1 MKGTNKTMQSFKT
14 LIRNNMRQYSMLLV
28 LAAILALFQVLTGG
42 LLITPLNLTNIVLQ
56 NSYIVIL
63 AIGMLPVIITARI
76 DLSVGSIAAFVGAV
90 AAIMMVNYGFG
101 FVPTVLAGL
110 VIGALIGAWQGFWVA
125 YRNIPAFIVTLSTQL
140 VFRGLTVVVLDGRSI
155 GPFSP
160 MFQALSTS
168 YLPDLFD
175 LEGLHVASLLVAV
188 IGCIALVGS
197 EMRSRAEQKKYGFA
211 ASANWMSVVKMI
223 VLCGA
228 IIGVSYVFASYQ
240 GFPTVLLILI
250 ALVIIYTFVTRRTVF
265 GRHMYALGGN
275 EKAAG
280 LSGVN
285 IKRVLFSTFINIGVL
300 AGLAGLVFAARLNAG
315 TPKAGNGFEL
325 DAIAACFIGGASV
338 YGGTG
343 TISGA
348 LIGCLIMGVM
358 NNGMSIMGIAVDL
371 QQAIKGLVILAAVAF
386 DMYAKS
392 KEN

>member
-1 MKGTNKTMQSFKT
+1 MQSFKT
-14 LIRNNMRQYSMLLV
+14 LVKNNMRQYSMLLV
-28 LAAILALFQVLTGG
+28 LAAILVLFQVLTGG
-42 LLITPLNLTNIVLQ
+42 LLLTPLNLTNVVLQ

-63 AIGMLPVIITARI
+63 AIGMLPIIITARI

-90 AAIMMVNYGFG
+90 AAVMMVTHGAGFIA
-101 FVPTVLAGL
+101 TVVTGL
-110 VIGALIGAWQGFWVA
+110 VIGALVGAWQGFWVA

-155 GPFSP
+155 GPFSDA
-160 MFQALSTS
+160 FQALSSS
-168 YLPDLFD
+168 YLPDVFKVNN
-175 LEGLHVASLLVAV
+175 LHATSLLVAAV
-188 IGCIALVGS
+188 ACVVVVFMELNNRR
-197 EMRSRAEQKKYGFA
+197 EEKKYGYSNTA
-211 ASANWMSVVKMI
+211 GWMSIAKMVI
-223 VLCGA
+223 LCLA
-228 IIGVSYVFASYQ
+228 ILGISYSFATYQ
-240 GFPTVLLILI
+240 GFPTVMLIMIALLI
-250 ALVIIYTFVTRRTVF
+250 IYSFVTRKTIF

-285 IKRVLFSTFINIGVL
+285 IKKVLFATFINMGVL

-348 LIGCLIMGVM
+348 LIGCLIMGIM
-358 NNGMSIMGIAVDL
+358 NNGMSIMGIPVDL

>member
-1 MKGTNKTMQSFKT
+1 MQSFKT
-14 LIRNNMRQYSMLLV
+14 MIKNNMRQYSMLLV
-28 LAAILALFQVLTGG
+28 LAAILVLFQVLTGG
-42 LLITPLNLTNIVLQ
+42 LLLTPLNLTNVVLQ

-63 AIGMLPVIITARI
+63 AIGMLPIIITARI
-76 DLSVGSIAAFVGAV
+76 DLSVGSTAAFVGAV
-90 AAIMMVNYGFG
+90 AAVMMVNHGAG
-101 FVPTVLAGL
+101 FVLTVVAGL
-110 VIGALIGAWQGFWVA
+110 VIGALVGAWQGFWVA
-125 YRNIPAFIVTLSTQL
+125 YRNIPAFIVTLSTEL

-155 GPFSP
+155 GPFSST
-160 MFQALSTS
+160 FQALSTS
-168 YLPDLFD
+168 YLPDVF
-175 LEGLHVASLLVAV
+175 EVSGLHITSLIVAA
-188 IGCIALVGS
+188 IACVVVVVMELNNRK
-197 EMRSRAEQKKYGFA
+197 EEKKYGFTNT
-211 ASANWMSVVKMI
+211 ASWMSFVKMI
-223 VLCGA
+223 IFCAA
-228 IIGVSYVFASYQ
+228 ILGISYSFATYQ
-240 GFPTVLLILI
+240 GFPTVMIIMIALLILYSFI
-250 ALVIIYTFVTRRTVF
+250 TRRTIF
-265 GRHMYALGGN
+265 GRHMYAVGGN

-285 IKRVLFSTFINIGVL
+285 IKKVLFGTFVNMGVL

-343 TISGA
+343 SISGA

>member
-1 MKGTNKTMQSFKT
+1 
-14 LIRNNMRQYSMLLV
+14 MLLV
-28 LAAILALFQVLTGG
+28 LAAILVLFQVLTGG

-63 AIGMLPVIITARI
+63 AIGMLPIIITARI

-90 AAIMMVNYGFG
+90 AAIMMVNYGVG
-101 FVPTVLAGL
+101 FVPTILVGL
-110 VIGALIGAWQGFWVA
+110 LIGALIGAWQGFWVA

-155 GPFSP
+155 GPFSDA
-160 MFQALSTS
+160 FQALSTS
-168 YLPDLFD
+168 YLPDVFTID
-175 LEGLHVASLLVAV
+175 GLHVTSLLVALVACAV
-188 IGCIALVGS
+188 IILGEL
-197 EMRSRAEQKKYGFA
+197 RNRAEEKKYGF
-211 ASANWMSVVKMI
+211 SANPSWMSIAKM
-223 VLCGA
+223 VLLCGA
-228 IIGVSYVFASYQ
+228 VLVISYVFASYQ
-240 GFPTVLLILI
+240 GFPTVLMIMI
-250 ALVIIYTFVTRRTVF
+250 ALIIIYTFVTRKTVF

-285 IKRVLFSTFINIGVL
+285 IKRVLNATFINMGVL

-343 TISGA
+343 TVSGA

>member
-1 MKGTNKTMQSFKT
+1 MQSFKT

-63 AIGMLPVIITARI
+63 AIGMLPIIITARI
-76 DLSVGSIAAFVGAV
+76 DLSVGSTAAFVGAV
-90 AAIMMVNYGFG
+90 AAIMMVNLGAG

-125 YRNIPAFIVTLSTQL
+125 YRNIPAFIVTLSTEL

-155 GPFSP
+155 GPFSET
-160 MFQALSTS
+160 FQALSTS
-168 YLPDLFD
+168 YLPDIFTID
-175 LEGLHVASLLVAV
+175 GLHVTSLLVALVGCAAIV
-188 IGCIALVGS
+188 IG
-197 EMRSRAEQKKYGFA
+197 EMKNRAEEKKYGFEGNA
-211 ASANWMSVVKMI
+211 GWINVLKVVLLCVAVI
-223 VLCGA
+223 V
-228 IIGVSYVFASYQ
+228 ISYVFASYQ
-240 GFPTVLLILI
+240 GFPTVLMIMI
-250 ALVIIYTFVTRRTVF
+250 ALIIVYTFITRKTVF

-285 IKRVLFSTFINIGVL
+285 IKRVLFATFVNMGVL

-343 TISGA
+343 TVSGA

-386 DMYAKS
+386 DMYTKS

>member
-1 MKGTNKTMQSFKT
+1 
-14 LIRNNMRQYSMLLV
+14 
-28 LAAILALFQVLTGG
+28 
-42 LLITPLNLTNIVLQ
+42 
-56 NSYIVIL
+56 
-63 AIGMLPVIITARI
+63 
-76 DLSVGSIAAFVGAV
+76 
-90 AAIMMVNYGFG
+90 
-101 FVPTVLAGL
+101 
-110 VIGALIGAWQGFWVA
+110 
-125 YRNIPAFIVTLSTQL
+125 
-140 VFRGLTVVVLDGRSI
+140 
-155 GPFSP
+155 
-160 MFQALSTS
+160 
-168 YLPDLFD
+168 
-175 LEGLHVASLLVAV
+175 
-188 IGCIALVGS
+188 
-197 EMRSRAEQKKYGFA
+197 
-211 ASANWMSVVKMI
+211 MI

-228 IIGVSYVFASYQ
+228 ILGVSYVFASYQ
-240 GFPTVLLILI
+240 GFPTVLLIMITL
-250 ALVIIYTFVTRRTVF
+250 AIIYTFVTRRTVF

-285 IKRVLFSTFINIGVL
+285 IKKVLFSTFINMGVL

-315 TPKAGNGFEL
+315 TPKAGYGFEL

-343 TISGA
+343 SISGA

>member
-1 MKGTNKTMQSFKT
+1 
-14 LIRNNMRQYSMLLV
+14 MLLV
-28 LAAILALFQVLTGG
+28 LAAILVLFQVLTGG

-63 AIGMLPVIITARI
+63 AIGMLPIIITARI
-76 DLSVGSIAAFVGAV
+76 DLSVGSIAAFIGAV
-90 AAIMMVNYGFG
+90 AAIMMVNLGAG
-101 FVPTVLAGL
+101 FVPTVLVGL
-110 VIGALIGAWQGFWVA
+110 LIGALIGAWQGFWVA

-155 GPFSP
+155 GPFSDA
-160 MFQALSTS
+160 FQALSTS
-168 YLPDLFD
+168 YLPDIFTID
-175 LEGLHVASLLVAV
+175 GLHITSLLVAL
-188 IGCIALVGS
+188 IGCAVIIWGELKN
-197 EMRSRAEQKKYGFA
+197 RAEEKKYGFT
-211 ASANWMSVVKMI
+211 ANPGWMSIAKM
-223 VLCGA
+223 VLLCGA
-228 IIGVSYVFASYQ
+228 VLVISYVFASYQ
-240 GFPTVLLILI
+240 GFPTVLMIMI
-250 ALVIIYTFVTRRTVF
+250 ALVIIYTFITRKTVF

-285 IKRVLFSTFINIGVL
+285 IKKVLFATFINMGVL

-343 TISGA
+343 TVSGA

>member
-1 MKGTNKTMQSFKT
+1 
-14 LIRNNMRQYSMLLV
+14 MLLV
-28 LAAILALFQVLTGG
+28 LAAILALFQLLTKG

-63 AIGMLPVIITARI
+63 AIGMLPIIITARI

-90 AAIMMVNYGFG
+90 AAIMMVNLGFG

-110 VIGALIGAWQGFWVA
+110 IIGALIGAWQGFWVA

-155 GPFSP
+155 GPFSEA
-160 MFQALSTS
+160 FQALSTS
-168 YLPDLFD
+168 YLPDLFT
-175 LEGLHVASLLVAV
+175 LGGLHITSLLVAV
-188 IGCIALVGS
+188 AGCIAVIIG
-197 EMRSRAEQKKYGFA
+197 EMRTRAEEKKYGFA
-211 ASANWMSVVKMI
+211 GSAGWMSILKVV
-223 VLCGA
+223 LFCAA
-228 IIGVSYVFASYQ
+228 ILVVSYVFASYQ
-240 GFPTVLLILI
+240 GFPTVLLIMI
-250 ALVIIYTFVTRRTVF
+250 ALIIIYTFVTRKTVF

-285 IKRVLFSTFINIGVL
+285 IKKVLFSAFVNMGVL

-343 TISGA
+343 SVSGA
-348 LIGCLIMGVM
+348 LVGCLIMGVM

>member
-1 MKGTNKTMQSFKT
+1 MSKPLFKQSVIPGFGVT
-14 LIRNNMRQYSMLLV
+14 LGFT
-28 LAAILALFQVLTGG
+28 LAYLG
-42 LLITPLNLTNIVLQ
+42 LIVLIPL
-56 NSYIVIL
+56 SAV
-63 AIGMLPVIITARI
+63 VWKTT
-76 DLSVGSIAAFVGAV
+76 DLTLLQF
-90 AAIMMVNYGFG
+90 
-101 FVPTVLAGL
+101 
-110 VIGALIGAWQGFWVA
+110 WQTISEPRV
-125 YRNIPAFIVTLSTQL
+125 
-140 VFRGLTVVVLDGRSI
+140 
-155 GPFSP
+155 
-160 MFQALSTS
+160 
-168 YLPDLFD
+168 
-175 LEGLHVASLLVAV
+175 VASLKLSFGAALIAAAVNGVFGLILAWALVRYSFPGKKIVDTLVDLPFALPTAV
-188 IGCIALVGS
+188 AGIALT
-197 EMRSRAEQKKYGFA
+197 
-211 ASANWMSVVKMI
+211 
-223 VLCGA
+223 A
-228 IIGVSYVFASYQ
+228 IYAKNGWLGQYLEPLGLKIAFTPLG
-240 GFPTVLLILI
+240 IMI
-250 ALVIIYTFVTRRTVF
+250 ALIIIYTFVTRKTVF

-285 IKRVLFSTFINIGVL
+285 IKRVLNATFINMGVL

-343 TISGA
+343 TVSGA

>member
-1 MKGTNKTMQSFKT
+1 MQSFKT
-14 LIRNNMRQYSMLLV
+14 LVKNNMRQYSMLLV
-28 LAAILALFQVLTGG
+28 LAAILVLFQVLTGG
-42 LLITPLNLTNIVLQ
+42 LLLTPLNLTNVVLQ

-63 AIGMLPVIITARI
+63 AIGMLPIIITARI

-90 AAIMMVNYGFG
+90 AAVMMVTQGAGFLA
-101 FVPTVLAGL
+101 TVITGL
-110 VIGALIGAWQGFWVA
+110 VIGGLVGAWQGFWVA

-155 GPFSP
+155 GPFSDA
-160 MFQALSTS
+160 FQALSTS
-168 YLPDLFD
+168 YLPDVF
-175 LEGLHVASLLVAV
+175 EVPNLHITSLLVAAIACVVV
-188 IGCIALVGS
+188 IWMELNNRR
-197 EMRSRAEQKKYGFA
+197 EEEKYGYTNT
-211 ASANWMSVVKMI
+211 ASWMSIAKMVI
-223 VLCGA
+223 LCLA
-228 IIGVSYVFASYQ
+228 ILGISYSFATYQ
-240 GFPTVLLILI
+240 GFPTVMLIMIALLILYSFI
-250 ALVIIYTFVTRRTVF
+250 TRKTIF

-285 IKRVLFSTFINIGVL
+285 IRKVLFATFVNMGVL

-348 LIGCLIMGVM
+348 LIGCLIMGIM

>member
-1 MKGTNKTMQSFKT
+1 MQSFKT
-14 LIRNNMRQYSMLLV
+14 LLKNNMRQYSMLLV
-28 LAAILALFQVLTGG
+28 LAAILVLFQVLTGG
-42 LLITPLNLTNIVLQ
+42 LLLTPLNLTNVVLQ

-63 AIGMLPVIITARI
+63 AIGMLPIIITARI

-90 AAIMMVNYGFG
+90 AAVMMVTHGAGFLA
-101 FVPTVLAGL
+101 TVITGL
-110 VIGALIGAWQGFWVA
+110 IIGALVGAWQGFWVA

-155 GPFSP
+155 GPFSDA
-160 MFQALSTS
+160 FQALSSS
-168 YLPDLFD
+168 YLPDLFKVNN
-175 LEGLHVASLLVAV
+175 LHATSLLVAAVACVVVV
-188 IGCIALVGS
+188 IMELNNRR
-197 EMRSRAEQKKYGFA
+197 EEKKYGYSNTA
-211 ASANWMSVVKMI
+211 GWMSIAKMVI
-223 VLCGA
+223 LCLA
-228 IIGVSYVFASYQ
+228 ILGISYSFATYQ
-240 GFPTVLLILI
+240 GFPTVMLIMIALLI
-250 ALVIIYTFVTRRTVF
+250 IYSFVTRKTIF

-285 IKRVLFSTFINIGVL
+285 IKKVLFATFVNMGVL

-348 LIGCLIMGVM
+348 LIGCLIMGIM
-358 NNGMSIMGIAVDL
+358 NNGMSIMGIPVDL

>member
-1 MKGTNKTMQSFKT
+1 
-14 LIRNNMRQYSMLLV
+14 MLLV
-28 LAAILALFQVLTGG
+28 LAAILVLFQVLTGG
-42 LLITPLNLTNIVLQ
+42 LLLTPLNLTNVVLQ

-63 AIGMLPVIITARI
+63 AIGMLPIIITARI

-90 AAIMMVNYGFG
+90 AAVMMVNHGAGFLA
-101 FVPTVLAGL
+101 TVITGL
-110 VIGALIGAWQGFWVA
+110 VIGALVGAWQGFWVA

-160 MFQALSTS
+160 LFQALSTS
-168 YLPDLFD
+168 YLPDLF
-175 LEGLHVASLLVAV
+175 EVPNLHITSLMVAAIACVVV
-188 IGCIALVGS
+188 IWMELNNRR
-197 EMRSRAEQKKYGFA
+197 EEEKYGYTNTA
-211 ASANWMSVVKMI
+211 TWMSFAKMVI
-223 VLCGA
+223 LCLA
-228 IIGVSYVFASYQ
+228 ILGISYSFATYQ
-240 GFPTVLLILI
+240 GFPTVMLIMIALLILYSFI
-250 ALVIIYTFVTRRTVF
+250 TRKTIF

-285 IKRVLFSTFINIGVL
+285 IKKVLFATFINMGVL

-343 TISGA
+343 SISGA
-348 LIGCLIMGVM
+348 LIGCLIMGIM

>member
-1 MKGTNKTMQSFKT
+1 
-14 LIRNNMRQYSMLLV
+14 
-28 LAAILALFQVLTGG
+28 
-42 LLITPLNLTNIVLQ
+42 
-56 NSYIVIL
+56 
-63 AIGMLPVIITARI
+63 
-76 DLSVGSIAAFVGAV
+76 
-90 AAIMMVNYGFG
+90 MMVNFGAG

-110 VIGALIGAWQGFWVA
+110 LIGALIGAWQGFWVA

-155 GPFSP
+155 GPFSDA
-160 MFQALSTS
+160 FQALSTS
-168 YLPDLFD
+168 YLPDIFTID
-175 LEGLHVASLLVAV
+175 GLHVTSLVVALVACAV
-188 IGCIALVGS
+188 IILGELRNRS
-197 EMRSRAEQKKYGFA
+197 EEKKYGFA
-211 ASANWMSVVKMI
+211 ANPGWMSIAKM
-223 VLCGA
+223 VLLCGA
-228 IIGVSYVFASYQ
+228 VLVISYVFASYQ
-240 GFPTVLLILI
+240 GFPTVLMIMI
-250 ALVIIYTFVTRRTVF
+250 ALIIIYTFITRKTVF

-285 IKRVLFSTFINIGVL
+285 IKKVLFSTFINMGVL

-343 TISGA
+343 TVSGA

>member
-1 MKGTNKTMQSFKT
+1 
-14 LIRNNMRQYSMLLV
+14 MLLV

-63 AIGMLPVIITARI
+63 AIGMLPIIITARI
-76 DLSVGSIAAFVGAV
+76 DLSVGSTAAFVGAV
-90 AAIMMVNYGFG
+90 AAIMMVNLGAG

-125 YRNIPAFIVTLSTQL
+125 YRNIPAFIVTLSTEL

-155 GPFSP
+155 GPFSET
-160 MFQALSTS
+160 FQALSTS
-168 YLPDLFD
+168 YLPDIFTID
-175 LEGLHVASLLVAV
+175 GLHVTSLLVALVGCAAIV
-188 IGCIALVGS
+188 IG
-197 EMRSRAEQKKYGFA
+197 EMKNRAEEKKYGFEGNA
-211 ASANWMSVVKMI
+211 GWINVLKVVLLCVAVI
-223 VLCGA
+223 V
-228 IIGVSYVFASYQ
+228 ISYVFASYQ
-240 GFPTVLLILI
+240 GFPTVLMIMI
-250 ALVIIYTFVTRRTVF
+250 ALIIVYTFITRKTVF

-285 IKRVLFSTFINIGVL
+285 IKRVLFATFVNMGVL

-343 TISGA
+343 TVSGA

-386 DMYAKS
+386 DMYTKS

>member
-1 MKGTNKTMQSFKT
+1 MQSFKT
-14 LIRNNMRQYSMLLV
+14 LLKNNMRQYSMLLV
-28 LAAILALFQVLTGG
+28 LAAILVLFQVLTGG
-42 LLITPLNLTNIVLQ
+42 LLLTPLNLTNVVLQ

-63 AIGMLPVIITARI
+63 AIGMLPIIITARI

-90 AAIMMVNYGFG
+90 AAVMMVTHGAGFLA
-101 FVPTVLAGL
+101 TVITGL
-110 VIGALIGAWQGFWVA
+110 IIGALVGAWQGFWVA

-155 GPFSP
+155 GPFSDA
-160 MFQALSTS
+160 FQALSSS
-168 YLPDLFD
+168 YLPDLFKVNN
-175 LEGLHVASLLVAV
+175 LHATSLLVAAV
-188 IGCIALVGS
+188 ACVVVVLM
-197 EMRSRAEQKKYGFA
+197 ELNNRREEKKYGYSNT
-211 ASANWMSVVKMI
+211 ASWMSIAKMV
-223 VLCGA
+223 VLCLA
-228 IIGVSYVFASYQ
+228 ILGISYSFATYQ
-240 GFPTVLLILI
+240 GFPTVMLIMIALLI
-250 ALVIIYTFVTRRTVF
+250 IYSFVTRKTIF

-285 IKRVLFSTFINIGVL
+285 IKKVLFATFVNMGVL

-348 LIGCLIMGVM
+348 LIGCLIMGIM
-358 NNGMSIMGIAVDL
+358 NNGMSIMGIPVDL

>member
-1 MKGTNKTMQSFKT
+1 MQSFKT
-14 LIRNNMRQYSMLLV
+14 LLKNNMRQYSMLLV
-28 LAAILALFQVLTGG
+28 LASILMLFQVLTGG
-42 LLITPLNLTNIVLQ
+42 LLLTPLNLTNIVLQ

-63 AIGMLPVIITARI
+63 AIGMLPIIITARI
-76 DLSVGSIAAFVGAV
+76 DLSVGSIAAFVGAI
-90 AAIMMVNYGFG
+90 AAVMMVTKGAGFILTL
-101 FVPTVLAGL
+101 VTGL
-110 VIGALIGAWQGFWVA
+110 IIGALVGAWQGFWVA

-155 GPFSP
+155 GPFTET
-160 MFQALSTS
+160 FQALSTS
-168 YLPDLFD
+168 YLPDIFEFD
-175 LEGLHVASLLVAV
+175 GLHITSLIVAAIACVVV
-188 IGCIALVGS
+188 IIM
-197 EMRSRAEQKKYGFA
+197 EINNRREEKRYGFTNTA
-211 ASANWMSVVKMI
+211 GWMSIVKMI
-223 VLCGA
+223 ILCAA
-228 IIGVSYVFASYQ
+228 ILAISYSFATYQ
-240 GFPTVLLILI
+240 GFPTVMLIMIVLLILYSFI
-250 ALVIIYTFVTRRTVF
+250 TRKTIF
-265 GRHMYALGGN
+265 GRHMYAVGGN

-285 IKRVLFSTFINIGVL
+285 IKKVLFATFVNMGLL

-343 TISGA
+343 SISGA

>member
-1 MKGTNKTMQSFKT
+1 
-14 LIRNNMRQYSMLLV
+14 MLLV
-28 LAAILALFQVLTGG
+28 LAAILVLFQVLTGG

-63 AIGMLPVIITARI
+63 AIGMLPIIITARI

-90 AAIMMVNYGFG
+90 AAILMVNLGAG
-101 FVPTVLAGL
+101 LVPTLLAGL
-110 VIGALIGAWQGFWVA
+110 LIGALIGAWQGFWVA

-155 GPFSP
+155 GPFSAG
-160 MFQALSTS
+160 FQALSTS
-168 YLPDLFD
+168 YLPDLFA
-175 LEGLHVASLLVAV
+175 LHGLHITSLLVAV
-188 IGCIALVGS
+188 VGCVAMILM
-197 EMRSRAEQKKYGFA
+197 EMRNRAEEKRYGF
-211 ASANWMSVVKMI
+211 SGSKSWISVAKMI
-223 VLCGA
+223 ILCGA
-228 IIGVSYVFASYQ
+228 ILGVSYVFASYQ
-240 GFPTVLLILI
+240 GFPTVLLIMI
-250 ALVIIYTFVTRRTVF
+250 VLVIVYTFITRKTVF

-285 IKRVLFSTFINIGVL
+285 IKRVLFSTFINMGLL

-343 TISGA
+343 SVSGA

-392 KEN
+392 KES

>member
-1 MKGTNKTMQSFKT
+1 MQSFKT
-14 LIRNNMRQYSMLLV
+14 LLKNNMRQYSMLLV
-28 LAAILALFQVLTGG
+28 LAAILVLFQVLTGG
-42 LLITPLNLTNIVLQ
+42 LLLTPLNLTNVVLQ

-63 AIGMLPVIITARI
+63 AIGMLPIIITARI

-90 AAIMMVNYGFG
+90 AAVMMVTHGAGFLA
-101 FVPTVLAGL
+101 TVITGL
-110 VIGALIGAWQGFWVA
+110 IIGALVGAWQGFWVA

-155 GPFSP
+155 GPFSDA
-160 MFQALSTS
+160 FQALSSS
-168 YLPDLFD
+168 YLPDLF
-175 LEGLHVASLLVAV
+175 EVSGLHFTSLLVAAV
-188 IGCIALVGS
+188 ACVVVVLM
-197 EMRSRAEQKKYGFA
+197 ELNNRREEKKYGYSNTA
-211 ASANWMSVVKMI
+211 GWMSIVKMV
-223 VLCGA
+223 VLCLA
-228 IIGVSYVFASYQ
+228 ILGISYSFATYQ
-240 GFPTVLLILI
+240 GFPTVMLIMIALLI
-250 ALVIIYTFVTRRTVF
+250 IYSFVTRKTIF

-285 IKRVLFSTFINIGVL
+285 IKKVLFATFINMGVL

-348 LIGCLIMGVM
+348 LIGCLIMGIM
-358 NNGMSIMGIAVDL
+358 NNGMSIMGIPVDL

>member
-1 MKGTNKTMQSFKT
+1 
-14 LIRNNMRQYSMLLV
+14 MLLV
-28 LAAILALFQVLTGG
+28 LAAILVLFQVLTGG

-63 AIGMLPVIITARI
+63 AIGMLPIIITARI
-76 DLSVGSIAAFVGAV
+76 DLSVGSISAFVGAV
-90 AAIMMVNYGFG
+90 AAIMMVNYG
-101 FVPTVLAGL
+101 AGL
-110 VIGALIGAWQGFWVA
+110 VPTLLVGLLIGALIGAWQGFWVA
-125 YRNIPAFIVTLSTQL
+125 YRNIPAFIVTLSSQL

-155 GPFSP
+155 GPFSAK
-160 MFQALSTS
+160 FQALSTS
-168 YLPDLFD
+168 YLPDLFA
-175 LEGLHVASLLVAV
+175 LHGLHITSLIVAIA
-188 IGCIALVGS
+188 GCIALIII
-197 EMRSRAEQKKYGFA
+197 EMRNCAEEKKYGFTRN
-211 ASANWMSVVKMI
+211 SGWMSVAKMI

-228 IIGVSYVFASYQ
+228 ILGVSYVFASYQ
-240 GFPTVLLILI
+240 GFPTVLLIMITL
-250 ALVIIYTFVTRRTVF
+250 AIIYTFVTRRTVF

-285 IKRVLFSTFINIGVL
+285 IKKVLFSTFINMGVL

-315 TPKAGNGFEL
+315 TPKAGYGFEL

-343 TISGA
+343 SISGA